1 MCLLYSIY
9 YYIIFFFIL
18 KEFFAFL
25 LKKCY
30 YYIGDF
36 KMKNKKWIYIIIIII
51 ILLLLLFL
59 GYKLFFEKNRFV
71 LLNYNE
77 IIDKVN
83 NKDSFVL
90 CVTATDCIHCQDYK
104 PKLKSIANKYNID
117 IFYTDVDTFS
127 EEDYEKFKTEFSFD
141 GSTPTTIFFND
152 GEEKTTATRIEG
164 NVSTE
169 KVINKLKKNGFIK

>member
-1 MCLLYSIY
+1 MKNKKLI
-9 YYIIFFFIL
+9 YYIIFGIIVLLFIL
-18 KEFFAFL
+18 FF
-25 LKKCY
+25 
-30 YYIGDF
+30 
-36 KMKNKKWIYIIIIII
+36 
-51 ILLLLLFL
+51 
-59 GYKLFFEKNRFV
+59 GYKLFFEKDKFIS
-71 LLNYNE
+71 LNYNE

-90 CVTATDCIHCQDYK
+90 CVSASDCIHCHDYK

-127 EEDYEKFKTEFSFD
+127 EENYERFKTEFSFD

-164 NVSTE
+164 DVSTE
-169 KVINKLKKNGFIK
+169 KIINKLKKNGFIK

>member
-1 MCLLYSIY
+1 MITR
-9 YYIIFFFIL
+9 
-18 KEFFAFL
+18 
-25 LKKCY
+25 KK
-30 YYIGDF
+30 IDLAIHTNSPEQFVRLG
-36 KMKNKKWIYIIIIII
+36 N
-51 ILLLLLFL
+51 LF
-59 GYKLFFEKNRFV
+59 
-71 LLNYNE
+71 
-77 IIDKVN
+77 
-83 NKDSFVL
+83 
-90 CVTATDCIHCQDYK
+90 
-104 PKLKSIANKYNID
+104 PNID

>member
-1 MCLLYSIY
+1 MKNKKLI
-9 YYIIFFFIL
+9 YYIIFGIIVLLFIL
-18 KEFFAFL
+18 FF
-25 LKKCY
+25 
-30 YYIGDF
+30 
-36 KMKNKKWIYIIIIII
+36 
-51 ILLLLLFL
+51 
-59 GYKLFFEKNRFV
+59 GYKLFFEKDKFIS
-71 LLNYNE
+71 LNYNE

-90 CVTATDCIHCQDYK
+90 CVSASDCIHCQDYK

-127 EEDYEKFKTEFSFD
+127 EENYERFKTEFSFD

-164 NVSTE
+164 DVSTE
-169 KVINKLKKNGFIK
+169 KIINKLKKNGFIK